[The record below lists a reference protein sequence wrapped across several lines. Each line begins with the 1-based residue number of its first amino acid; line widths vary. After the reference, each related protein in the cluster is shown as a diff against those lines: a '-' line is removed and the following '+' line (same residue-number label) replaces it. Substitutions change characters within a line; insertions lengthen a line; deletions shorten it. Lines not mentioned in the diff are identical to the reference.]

1 MSYFCCL
8 LQIHDSYHIEII
20 LTTDQIS
27 LRLVFANNNKKND
40 NHINDTLQ
48 TLSLEQK
55 YSESCL
61 NQISL
66 WLTFVLILCRLS

>member
-48 TLSLEQK
+48 TLS
-55 YSESCL
+55 
-61 NQISL
+61 SL
-66 WLTFVLILCRLS
+66 VKNRNTVNLV